1 MFDLIHLESVA
12 KEAALKAAE
21 FLIQKKHEKKE
32 IISEDGRD
40 IKLEIDQKSE
50 QLIRKVLV
58 QTNIS
63 ILGEEL
69 GGEENDELLWVIDP
83 IDGSL
88 VTDNFL
94 KEVEQ
99 VLENVKSVL
108 ESGGSNLDNII
119 KLTVFITDMKN
130 FKYVNEVF
138 ETFFI
143 NDYPSR
149 SVVEVSGLPL
159 NVNIEI
165 EAIGIKV

>member
-1 MFDLIHLESVA
+1 MIDRIKTKNAPQAIGAYSQGSVF
-12 KEAALKAAE
+12 KN
-21 FLIQKKHEKKE
+21 
-32 IISEDGRD
+32 
-40 IKLEIDQKSE
+40 
-50 QLIRKVLV
+50 LV
-58 QTNIS
+58 FTSGQIA
-63 ILGEEL
+63 
-69 GGEENDELLWVIDP
+69 IDP

-88 VTDNFL
+88 VTDDFL

-108 ESGGSNLDNII
+108 ESGGSNVDNII
-119 KLTVFITDMKN
+119 KLTVFITDMKY